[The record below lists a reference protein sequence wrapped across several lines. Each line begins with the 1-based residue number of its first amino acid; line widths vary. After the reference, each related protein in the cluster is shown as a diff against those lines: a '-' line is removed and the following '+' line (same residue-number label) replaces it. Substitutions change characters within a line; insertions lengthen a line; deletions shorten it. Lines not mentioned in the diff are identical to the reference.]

1 MTASTATKLYRLPN
15 GTSVHQTNPAETDH
29 LYRQIYVENF
39 YFRYGIS
46 LPEAPYVVDGGANIG
61 LFTLFLLQRYPAARV
76 LAVEPAPKTFRH
88 LQANM
93 SAYKG
98 VTVRNCALG
107 GEDGEMP
114 FMYFPNVTCASG
126 QYDEETIKQMESTAR
141 SKLLENEKSAGNF
154 RGASGKELLEWI
166 IGEQLK
172 KEVITVPVL
181 SLDTLIRDA
190 AITHIDLLKLDV
202 EGCEYQALAAVHDDH
217 WPMIDQ
223 LVIEVHDSP
232 VTLFRLAELLRARGF
247 ALTCR
252 EEDQQ
257 FRKAFI
263 WARREA

>member
-1 MTASTATKLYRLPN
+1 MTQNTATKLYRLPN

-39 YFRYGIS
+39 YFRNGIL
-46 LPEAPYVVDGGANIG
+46 LPESPYVVDGGANIG
-61 LFTLFLLQRYPAARV
+61 LFSLYLLQRYPAARI

-93 SAYKG
+93 AAYQG

-107 GEDGEMP
+107 GEDGQMP

-126 QYDEETIKQMESTAR
+126 QYDEETIRQMESTAR
-141 SKLLENEKSAGNF
+141 SKLLESEKNASAF
-154 RGASGKELLEWI
+154 RGASGQELLEWI

-190 AITHIDLLKLDV
+190 AIAHIDLLKLDV
-202 EGCEYQALAAVHDDH
+202 EGCEYPVLAGIRDDH

-223 LVIEVHDSP
+223 MVIEVHDSP
-232 VTLFRLAELLRARGF
+232 VTLPRLVEILQARGF
-247 ALTCR
+247 TLTCR
-252 EEDQQ
+252 EEDAQ

-263 WARREA
+263 WARRDA